1 MVELVKVVVVQ
12 LLFTNSCI
20 FFATGGGCRQSNGL
34 DESTYEH
41 DAKEVV
47 DWQLIFV
54 FVL

>member
-1 MVELVKVVVVQ
+1 MKLFEVVVVK

-20 FFATGGGCRQSNGL
+20 FFVTGGGCRQSNGL

-47 DWQLIFV
+47 DWQLNFV
-54 FVL
+54 IVL